1 MGAEVVVVSHRTALA
16 LWRGESL
23 NDPSKPPIRGSVDW
37 VQLTAFR
44 TGDAVAVA
52 ERLRLPLP
60 LHVLGSSEKNRRNG
74 KRIRCHLWNERLP
87 KSSFVDLGE
96 GVLVSAPE
104 LVVFQLANSYS
115 LLELVLLVSEF
126 GGRYALSPTTAKGFW
141 RRGYALASEEL
152 FRQVESR
159 AFHMHGRRKL
169 SMALDFA
176 VWNSWS
182 PMETILALLL
192 SLPVELGGFAL
203 PKPVLNPK
211 LSILVGDVFRAQ
223 TLKGAHR
230 YGDLV
235 WPEKKLIVEYDSAA
249 EHQDYARDSARANA
263 LSANGWTVVTVLPAD
278 VFDANRFSQLAS
290 NVATILDA
298 FPAYLP
304 TGYAGLQM
312 QLRSDLFTACGTR
325 CRENRNWHPE
335 G

>member
-1 MGAEVVVVSHRTALA
+1 MDAGVVVLSHQTALD
-16 LWRGESL
+16 LWRGEGL
-23 NDPSKPPIRGSVDW
+23 NALAKPPARGSVDW
-37 VQLTAFR
+37 DRLPVFR
-44 TGDAVAVA
+44 VGDAVAVA
-52 ERLRLPLP
+52 ERLQLPLP
-60 LHVLGSSEKNRRNG
+60 LHVLGANEKCRRNG
-74 KRIRCHLWNERLP
+74 KRIRCHLWNRRLP
-87 KSSFVDLGE
+87 KCSFVDLGE

-104 LVVFQLANSYS
+104 LVVFQVLSDCS

-126 GGRYALSPTTAKGFW
+126 GGRYALSPTAEKGFW
-141 RRGYALASEEL
+141 KRGHALASEEL
-152 FRQVESR
+152 FRQVESC

-169 SMALDFA
+169 SAALDYA
-176 VWNSWS
+176 VWNAWS

-192 SLPVELGGFAL
+192 SLPAEMGGFAL

-211 LSILVGDVFRAQ
+211 LPIQVGDVFRAQ

-290 NVATILDA
+290 HVATILDA

-312 QLRSDLFTACGTR
+312 QLRSDLFTACGTK